1 MLQKSFL
8 CVKKI
13 ILMYIILELCRKVCL
28 NYTKKEKEALII
40 MRKSRKAHTAKSAK
54 SSKFKWLIAI
64 VLATLVLT
72 VGGLAL
78 TSNLFTNNASSKE
91 LLVLKAEAV
100 SIQHWKVAPKQQSI
114 SSVPETPPGPASGKK
129 VVYLTFDDGPSIHL
143 KQFLEVLEKE
153 NAPASFF
160 FIGNELKN
168 ADKETYQRM
177 INSGFVI
184 GLHSYT
190 HDAKKLYRKK
200 DPTFIHE
207 MSLERD
213 DFEKLSGIRTNLIR
227 APYGSTY
234 LTDKQI
240 KETKQNGFRL
250 VDWNIDSNDWR
261 YSSGNPEPIYQN
273 VLSQVNAYEGS
284 NESLVILFHEHK
296 NTLDALPKVIKMLR
310 DKGYVFQA
318 YHENETL
325 HQNFKKDPNL

>member
-1 MLQKSFL
+1 MRQNRSS
-8 CVKKI
+8 KI
-13 ILMYIILELCRKVCL
+13 
-28 NYTKKEKEALII
+28 
-40 MRKSRKAHTAKSAK
+40 AKNSK

-64 VLATLVLT
+64 VLTTLVLT
-72 VGGLAL
+72 IGGLVL
-78 TSNLFTNNASSKE
+78 TNNLFTNSASSKD

-100 SIQHWKVAPKQQSI
+100 SVQHWKVPPKHQSI
-114 SSVPETPPGPASGKK
+114 NSVPKDPPGPAAGKK

-153 NAPASFF
+153 KAPASFF
-160 FIGNELKN
+160 FVGNEFAN
-168 ADKETYQRM
+168 GDKETYQRM
-177 INSGFVI
+177 IDSGFVI

-190 HDAKKLYRKK
+190 HNAKKLYRKK
-200 DPTFIHE
+200 NPTFISE
-207 MSLERD
+207 MSRERD
-213 DFEKLSGIRTNLIR
+213 EFERISGIRTNLIR

-234 LTDKQI
+234 LTNNQI
-240 KETKQNGFRL
+240 EQTKQNGFRL

-261 YSSGNPEPIYQN
+261 YSPGNSGAVYQN

-284 NESLVILFHEHK
+284 NEPLVILFHERK
-296 NTLDALPKVIKMLR
+296 NTLDALPRVIKMLR

>member
-1 MLQKSFL
+1 
-8 CVKKI
+8 
-13 ILMYIILELCRKVCL
+13 
-28 NYTKKEKEALII
+28 
-40 MRKSRKAHTAKSAK
+40 MRQNRSSKTAQNSK

-64 VLATLVLT
+64 VLSTLVLT
-72 VGGLAL
+72 VGGLVL
-78 TSNLFTNNASSKE
+78 TNNLFTNSASSKE

-100 SIQHWKVAPKQQSI
+100 SVQHWKVPAKQQSI
-114 SSVPETPPGPASGKK
+114 SSARKDPPGPAVGKK

-153 NAPASFF
+153 KAPASFF
-160 FIGNELKN
+160 FVGNEFAN
-168 ADKETYQRM
+168 GDKETYQRM
-177 INSGFVI
+177 IDSGFVI

-190 HDAKKLYRKK
+190 HNPKKLYRKK
-200 DPTFIHE
+200 DPTFISE
-207 MSLERD
+207 MSRERD
-213 DFEKLSGIRTNLIR
+213 DFERISGIRTNLIR

-234 LTDKQI
+234 LTNTQV
-240 KETKQNGFRL
+240 EQTKQNGFRL

-261 YSSGNPEPIYQN
+261 YSPGNSGAVYQN

-284 NESLVILFHEHK
+284 DEPLVILFHERK
-296 NTLDALPKVIKMLR
+296 NTLDALPRVIRMLR